1 MRSTSSSRR
10 ATPSNSPARRF
21 QILFTP
27 GHSPGSISLY
37 SPDDKLIV
45 SGDVLFRDS
54 IGRTD
59 LPGGDFQTLM
69 GSIRDKLY
77 PLPDDVQVIPGH
89 GPTTTIGRERRS
101 DPFLAQLR
109 ESA

>member
-1 MRSTSSSRR
+1 VEIDHFLEEGDTVEFAGR
-10 ATPSNSPARRF
+10 PF
-21 QILFTP
+21 EVLFTP

-37 SPDDKLIV
+37 SPGDKLIV

-59 LPGGDFQTLM
+59 LPGGDFETLM
-69 GSIRDKLY
+69 SSIRDKLY
-77 PLPDDVQVIPGH
+77 PLDDGVTVIPGH
-89 GPTTTIGRERRS
+89 GPTTTIGRERRRN
-101 DPFLAQLR
+101 PFLAQLR